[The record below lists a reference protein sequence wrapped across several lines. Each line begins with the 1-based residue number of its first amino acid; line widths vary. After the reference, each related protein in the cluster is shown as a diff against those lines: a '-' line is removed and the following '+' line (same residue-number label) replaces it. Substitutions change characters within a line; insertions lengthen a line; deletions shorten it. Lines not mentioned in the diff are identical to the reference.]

1 MRIASGCEP
10 RSDLRDLSYGHGRVG
25 RHGRHGEEREGIW
38 AAQKVAFPGFADY
51 ERKTGR
57 EIPVVVLE
65 PAP

>member
-1 MRIASGCEP
+1 MR
-10 RSDLRDLSYGHGRVG
+10 DVSYRHGRVG